1 MDRLVEYEVRLSF
14 LFTMGAGIFE
24 TLDRLTDLT
33 SATSTSGVR
42 QGEPREGLSEF
53 DRILTGAMA
62 CVGVVHGIHD
72 RAEGK

>member
-33 SATSTSGVR
+33 SAD
-42 QGEPREGLSEF
+42 F
-53 DRILTGAMA
+53 DVWGSP
-62 CVGVVHGIHD
+62 G
-72 RAEGK
+72 